1 MQRLSKDYKTLEP
14 LSSVEWNIVND
25 YISLMSPIA
34 ESLDRL
40 QGEKNV
46 SIGSVLPCLYFI
58 ESKIASVELKTKH
71 SNSPRIQCIGREMQE
86 ALVKAFKK
94 RFESFMTFSE
104 TNRTLIVAAVSQ
116 PVYKTKWILNERNI
130 LIAKSFFEQEIQ
142 RLHENNQALID
153 SVVECEDPDEDEFL
167 PRESLASTRR
177 LSSDNNSEVAAEIL
191 HFLEDRDKNVEMLKK
206 YPTIE
211 KVYRK
216 FNTTLSA
223 SAPIERLFSQAL
235 IIFTPRRNRISDSN
249 FERALL
255 LKQNKF
261 VQNN

>member
-1 MQRLSKDYKTLEP
+1 MR
-14 LSSVEWNIVND
+14 
-25 YISLMSPIA
+25 
-34 ESLDRL
+34 
-40 QGEKNV
+40 
-46 SIGSVLPCLYFI
+46 
-58 ESKIASVELKTKH
+58 
-71 SNSPRIQCIGREMQE
+71 E

-94 RFESFMTFSE
+94 RFESFMAFNE
-104 TNRTLIVAAVSQ
+104 TNRVLIVAAISH

-130 LIAKSFFEQEIQ
+130 LIAKSFFEEETQ

-153 SVVECEDPDEDEFL
+153 NCVDECEDPDEDEFL
-167 PRESLASTRR
+167 PRESLSSTRR
-177 LSSDNNSEVAAEIL
+177 QSSDNNSEVAAEIL

-223 SAPIERLFSQAL
+223 SAPVERLFSQAL
-235 IIFTPRRNRISDSN
+235 IIFTPRRNRISDAN

-255 LKQNKF
+255 IKQNKCF
-261 VQNN
+261 QNN